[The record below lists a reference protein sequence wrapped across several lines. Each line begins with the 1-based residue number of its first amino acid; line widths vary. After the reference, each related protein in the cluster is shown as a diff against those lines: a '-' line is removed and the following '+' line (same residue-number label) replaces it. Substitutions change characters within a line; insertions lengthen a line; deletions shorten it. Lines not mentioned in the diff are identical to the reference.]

1 MPVTPISD
9 HPGLPVPD
17 LYLGLSKPLALH
29 STPRRHRTGGC
40 HADSDEAM
48 ATALQLLRSGDG
60 GCHRAAA
67 EGTAAAVALLDR
79 HAADC
84 CLEQSPDTPGA
95 VSGRTWPYASSP
107 FEQTTP
113 PARDV
118 ALPLRSDSAEEMFGG
133 PAGGGGAADPNSSLD
148 SALGSPLAGGSPVAD
163 QLWATPVTS
172 RPLAQHIRPLH
183 RGARSRTLS
192 GPLSMQWE
200 EPADEPGHGVDA
212 LPHQASGADDGC
224 GARSPSESWGTNLSL
239 AALQGVGHTLA
250 ARRARSMGLLDA
262 ESLFPG
268 RHTLRSASYKT
279 LSSSSRTSLKASAGG
294 GAGYLRGALRHSR
307 SAAQLYSGR
316 HTDPLMSGDGGHMQW
331 SPLKAEPEVPHSC
344 VPGWA
349 PHEAGPTHSLAMASQ
364 GDGDRYN
371 EHPAAAA
378 FGQLELAAAMRA
390 GARSPPP
397 AASLNAGSL
406 AEHAIP
412 EGGGLHLGGWGRADG
427 LRLMPQHEGERPLW
441 HTNIPTP
448 PLCAL
453 QRQPAVVRRCCKTWL

>member
-1 MPVTPISD
+1 
-9 HPGLPVPD
+9 LA
-17 LYLGLSKPLALH
+17 KPLALH
-29 STPRRHRTGGC
+29 STPRRHRTGDC

-118 ALPLRSDSAEEMFGG
+118 ALPLRSDSAEDMFGG
-133 PAGGGGAADPNSSLD
+133 PAGGGAAADPNSSLD
-148 SALGSPLAGGSPVAD
+148 SALGSPLAGGSPVAN

-192 GPLSMQWE
+192 GPLSLQWE
-200 EPADEPGHGVDA
+200 EAADELGHGVES
-212 LPHQASGADDGC
+212 LPHQAADNGC
-224 GARSPSESWGTNLSL
+224 GARSPSESWGTDLSL

-268 RHTLRSASYKT
+268 RHSLRSASYKS
-279 LSSSSRTSLKASAGG
+279 LSASSRTSLKAAGGG
-294 GAGYLRGALRHSR
+294 GAGYLRGAMRHSR
-307 SAAQLYSGR
+307 SAAQLYGGR
-316 HTDPLMSGDGGHMQW
+316 HADSLISCAGDGGHMQW
-331 SPLKAEPEVPHSC
+331 SPLKTEPEVPQNC

-349 PHEAGPTHSLAMASQ
+349 PHEAGPSHSQ
-364 GDGDRYN
+364 GDGNRYN

-378 FGQLELAAAMRA
+378 FGQLELAAAMHA
-390 GARSPPP
+390 GARSPPQ
-397 AASLNAGSL
+397 AASLDVGSL
-406 AEHAIP
+406 VEHAIP

-427 LRLMPQHEGERPLW
+427 LRLMTQHEGERPSRLLEPSDPC
-441 HTNIPTP
+441 N
-448 PLCAL
+448 CAMH
-453 QRQPAVVRRCCKTWL
+453 RQLSVVQQCCKKRPCCYRC